1 MKKTKE
7 KKIASTQKQKKPKNP
22 VINWMCFKCHHHK
35 STKTSGHVINSISL
49 KCSLCDEHLEYNP
62 NAFSDNYNRKDG
74 FASCPICSNGIK
86 VPLCNDCGEPLDQ
99 LNTDLDEFKVN
110 NPIHN
115 DEPIEIIKKKK
126 SWWNA
131 S

>member
-7 KKIASTQKQKKPKNP
+7 KKIATTQKQKKPKNP
-22 VINWMCFKCHHHK
+22 VLNWMCFKCHHHK
-35 STKTSGHVINSISL
+35 STKTFGHVINSISL
-49 KCSLCDEHLEYNP
+49 KCSLCDEHLEYSP
-62 NAFSDNYNRKDG
+62 NAFSDNYNDG
-74 FASCPICSNGIK
+74 FAGCPMCTNGIK
-86 VPLCNDCGEPLDQ
+86 VPLCNRCGEPLNQ
-99 LNTDLDEFKVN
+99 LNVDLDEFKVN